1 MREDI
6 ESALPPEF
14 DIERLIVFA
23 QYLLLHA
30 ADGRETIDQEDVFE
44 KYTEVRG
51 QISYDFPLSEHF
63 DRNHAFAEAFNAL
76 TTSKSLPPKLAEG
89 FFLLK
94 SNVVDADR
102 LEPALEDVIADPEK
116 FVSAATV
123 IDPEEIGQ
131 GYRIGTSRTNASK
144 SVQKFLEQIKEYAL
158 ELDSLNVTTDLDD
171 FVEKIHS
178 VSKWFDPDQNVE
190 EVKEQYETLY
200 KALGKFEIGNNAAY
214 NRWEN
219 GKNILENQD
228 GELQFDEFSND
239 ITYFQEII
247 NRTEGGTD
255 SEPVTGLE
263 LISILHE
270 YQDSLETRVEWK
282 LYEHINEMIEVA
294 ETVKLPEGGDFKKK
308 LLNSE
313 EVDEFSRQREALAEK
328 VGGDW

>member
-6 ESALPPEF
+6 ESALPSEF

-44 KYTEVRG
+44 KYTEVRD
-51 QISYDFPLSEHF
+51 QINYDFPLSEHF

-102 LEPALEDVIADPEK
+102 LEPALEDVVADPEK

-123 IDPEEIGQ
+123 IDPEEISQ
-131 GYRIGTSRTNASK
+131 GYHIGTSRTNTDK
-144 SVQKFLEQIKEYAL
+144 SVQKFLEQVKEYAL
-158 ELDSLNVTTDLDD
+158 ELDSLDVTNDLDD
-171 FVEKIHS
+171 FVEKIRS
-178 VSKWFDPDQNVE
+178 ISKWFDPDQNAE

-200 KALGKFEIGNNAAY
+200 KALGKFEIANKAAY

-219 GKNILENQD
+219 GKNILENRD
-228 GELQFDEFSND
+228 GEVQFDEFSND

-247 NRTEGGTD
+247 NRAEGGTD

-263 LISILHE
+263 LISVLHE
-270 YQDSLETRVEWK
+270 YQASLEARVEWK
-282 LYEHINEMIEVA
+282 LYEHLNEMIETA
-294 ETVKLPEGGDFKKK
+294 ESVKLPEEGDFKKK
-308 LLNSE
+308 LLESE
-313 EVDEFSRQREALAEK
+313 ELAEFSLHREALAEK
-328 VGGDW
+328 VGGDR